1 MLFRRLSDNC
11 QALSIFLPLH
21 FAKVKTT
28 SNQAQ
33 PSKRKNVM
41 NSIFK
46 NHTLDISDVG
56 NLYEPDFQSAYEHGV
71 ADFRAP
77 ASGDSPRVLAWLI
90 DVQVDFVF
98 PAPIGRLPV
107 PNAVED
113 TKRTIEWLYRNT
125 HQITQIAA
133 SLDTHT
139 PFQIFYPTWWK
150 NSKGDRPAPYTVISA
165 EDVRKGIWT
174 PITEPVWS
182 VKYLETLEQVGKK
195 QLMIWPFHCM
205 EGTSGR
211 ALVPALSE
219 AIMYH
224 SGARMAQPTYL
235 TKGTIAHT
243 EFYSVVE
250 PEVKYAKHPDGG
262 LNTRFLEMVA
272 QFDLIY
278 VAGQARSHCVL
289 ETMNSVVRHFASSP
303 DVIRKLRFM
312 DDCTSSISGFEQPT
326 EAALS
331 RFAAQGVKM
340 VKSSDTI
347 G

>member
-1 MLFRRLSDNC
+1 ML
-11 QALSIFLPLH
+11 AAP
-21 FAKVKTT
+21 TT
-28 SNQAQ
+28 INTTQVEEADLQ
-33 PSKRKNVM
+33 
-41 NSIFK
+41 
-46 NHTLDISDVG
+46 G
-56 NLYEPDFQSAYEHGV
+56 AYEAGLRH
-71 ADFRAP
+71 FTSP
-77 ASGDSPRVLAWLI
+77 AAKDPTRVLAWLI
-90 DVQVDFVF
+90 DVQVDFVY
-98 PAPIGRLPV
+98 PAPLGRLSV
-107 PNAVED
+107 PGAVGD
-113 TKRTIEWLYRNT
+113 TERLLNWLYSNT
-125 HQITQIAA
+125 GQITQIAA

-150 NSKGDRPAPYTVISA
+150 NQKGDHPAPFTTITA
-165 EDVRKGIWT
+165 DDVKRGVWH

-182 VKYLETLEQVGKK
+182 IRYLEELESVGKK

-262 LNTRFLEMVA
+262 LNTRFLDMVG

-278 VAGQARSHCVL
+278 IAGQARSHCVL
-289 ETMNSVVRHFASSP
+289 ETMASVMRYFGTQP
-303 DVIRKLRFM
+303 DVLRKLRFL
-312 DDCTSSISGFEQPT
+312 DDCTSSITGFEQPT
-326 EAALS
+326 EVALA
-331 RFAAQGVKM
+331 RFAAQGMKM
-340 VKSSDTI
+340 VKSTDPI

>member
-1 MLFRRLSDNC
+1 MLN
-11 QALSIFLPLH
+11 
-21 FAKVKTT
+21 T
-28 SNQAQ
+28 STRFDLNQ
-33 PSKRKNVM
+33 
-41 NSIFK
+41 
-46 NHTLDISDVG
+46 VG
-56 NLYEPDFQSAYEHGV
+56 KLYEPDFQSAYEAGL
-71 ADFRAP
+71 ADFQSP
-77 ASGDSPRVLAWLI
+77 ASQDSPRTLLWLI

-98 PAPIGRLPV
+98 PDPLGRLSV
-107 PNAVED
+107 PGAVED
-113 TKRTIEWLYRNT
+113 TQRTIDWLYRNV
-125 HQITQIAA
+125 QQVTQVAA

-150 NSKGDRPAPYTVISA
+150 NDRGERPQPYTVITA
-165 EDVRKGIWT
+165 DDVRKGVWN
-174 PITEPVWS
+174 PIADPVWS
-182 VKYLETLEQVGKK
+182 IRYLDDLENKGKK

-205 EGTSGR
+205 EGTNGR

-250 PEVKYAKHPDGG
+250 PEVKYSKHPDGG

-289 ETMNSVVRHFASSP
+289 ETMQSVMRHFAGSP
-303 DVIRKLRFM
+303 EVIRKLRFL
-312 DDCTSSISGFEQPT
+312 DDCTSSIPGFEQQT
-326 EAALS
+326 ENQIQDFVS
-331 RFAAQGVKM
+331 RGMTLVN
-340 VKSSDTI
+340 SSDPI